1 LATRVYILIQTT
13 VGKATE
19 VAQAL
24 EGLKMMTSVDTVTGP
39 FNIIGVAEAENLKSI
54 GDLISDGMHRISG
67 IEKTITCISVKN

>member
-1 LATRVYILIQTT
+1 MATRVYILIETT
-13 VGKATE
+13 VGKTTE

-54 GDLISDGMHRISG
+54 GDLISDGMHRIPG
-67 IEKTITCISVKN
+67 IEKTITCLSVKN

>member
-1 LATRVYILIQTT
+1 MATRVYILIQTT

-39 FNIIGVAEAENLKSI
+39 FNIIGIAEVENLKSI
-54 GDLISDGMHRISG
+54 GDLISDGMHRIPG
-67 IEKTITCISVKN
+67 IEKTITCLSVKN